1 MTRVLAVPNKQT
13 LWGKFKILGVP
24 ILVTHNIKFLVTA
37 LSAPIINGTTASCY
51 NLLVGSLLRK
61 HLITNLFTSLYPLSL
76 AVSGWRPGMGCF
88 TPHLP
93 VGRGTSL
100 WDYSPIII
108 IIIIIS
114 SSSRIFYNV
123 TVQCMGLLRLRV
135 VFGKVAVTKTKS
147 RTIAFI
153 SSPPFL
159 RLALSFSPFIFLRSL
174 LCLELLEH
182 KKPAF
187 RRRLSRLFSQPKWL
201 QISLGWVSKK
211 TVSHRT
217 LLWNKTL
224 KNIIKKRNN

>member
-1 MTRVLAVPNKQT
+1 MTWVLAVPNKQT

-37 LSAPIINGTTASCY
+37 LSVPITNGATASSR

-61 HLITNLFTSLYPLSL
+61 HLITNLFTSLYHLSL

-93 VGRGTSL
+93 VGRGTSP

-108 IIIIIS
+108 IINIS

-123 TVQCMGLLRLRV
+123 QCMGLLRLTV

-147 RTIAFI
+147 ITIALF
-153 SSPPFL
+153 SSSRFL
-159 RLALSFSPFIFLRSL
+159 RLSLSSSP
-174 LCLELLEH
+174 
-182 KKPAF
+182 
-187 RRRLSRLFSQPKWL
+187 
-201 QISLGWVSKK
+201 
-211 TVSHRT
+211 
-217 LLWNKTL
+217 
-224 KNIIKKRNN
+224 

>member
-24 ILVTHNIKFLVTA
+24 FLVTHNIKFLVTA
-37 LSAPIINGTTASCY
+37 LSVPITNGATASSY

-61 HLITNLFTSLYPLSL
+61 HLITNLFTSLYHLSL

-93 VGRGTSL
+93 VGRGTSP

-108 IIIIIS
+108 IIIIIINNNISS

-123 TVQCMGLLRLRV
+123 TVQCMGLLRLTV

-147 RTIAFI
+147 ITIAFF

-159 RLALSFSPFIFLRSL
+159 RLALSSSPFLFLRSL
-174 LCLELLEH
+174 LFLELLEH

-187 RRRLSRLFSQPKWL
+187 WRLFRLFSLPKRL
-201 QISLGWVSKK
+201 QISLDWFSKR
-211 TVSHRT
+211 TASHRT
-217 LLWNKTL
+217 LPWNKT
-224 KNIIKKRNN
+224 